1 MDATVAAEAQQ
12 LDAVAQYLAG
22 LGAKLNP
29 PPANVQLP
37 AFTPGP
43 LPMSKSLGTAIE
55 QAAVGLTK
63 WMTDAGSTMTYLG
76 EVTGGVGKN
85 LPAVSQQTAQRMQA
99 ITKDAQ
105 RAVPTLPA
113 RPRPAPSPPENVPG
127 ASATVTPL

>member
-1 MDATVAAEAQQ
+1 M
-12 LDAVAQYLAG
+12 
-22 LGAKLNP
+22 NP

-43 LPMSKSLGTAIE
+43 LPMSKSLGTAIQ

-85 LPAVSQQTAQRMQA
+85 LPAVSQQTAQKMQA
-99 ITKDAQ
+99 ITKNVQ
-105 RAVPTLPA
+105 HAVPTLPA
-113 RPRPAPSPPENVPG
+113 RPQPTPSPSENVPT
-127 ASATVTPL
+127 ASPKDDPL